1 MIFRE
6 DIMNKR
12 KVAIV
17 TGASSGIGRAV
28 AVKLLKNDW
37 KVAGVY
43 FSNEKAASE
52 LEKKYKNL
60 LMIKADVANK
70 TEVKKAVNETIK
82 KFGGVDCL
90 VNIAGIDI
98 FGEVENYSEEN
109 WDRMFAVNVKSVFL
123 FSKYTI
129 PYLKKSP
136 DPVIVNISSRLGT
149 VEQAEAN
156 YAPYSACKAAV
167 IVFSKALS
175 RELLDTKIRVNVL
188 IPTPTKTDLLD
199 KVYTKIEQKELQK
212 SGKLGK
218 PEEAAELIWKL
229 IQDKTANGKILIDK
243 RVYI

>member
-1 MIFRE
+1 
-6 DIMNKR
+6 MNKR

-17 TGASSGIGRAV
+17 TGASRGIGRAV

-52 LEKKYKNL
+52 LEKKYNNL
-60 LMIKADVANK
+60 LMIKADVAK
-70 TEVKKAVNETIK
+70 EAEVKRAVNETIK
-82 KFGGVDCL
+82 KFGGVNCL

-149 VEQAEAN
+149 VEYAEAK
-156 YAPYSACKAAV
+156 YTIYSACKAAV
-167 IVFSKALS
+167 IIFSKALS
-175 RELLDTKIRVNVL
+175 RELLDTKIRVNVF

-199 KVYTKIEQKELQK
+199 IVYTKIEQQELQK
-212 SGKLGK
+212 KGKLGR